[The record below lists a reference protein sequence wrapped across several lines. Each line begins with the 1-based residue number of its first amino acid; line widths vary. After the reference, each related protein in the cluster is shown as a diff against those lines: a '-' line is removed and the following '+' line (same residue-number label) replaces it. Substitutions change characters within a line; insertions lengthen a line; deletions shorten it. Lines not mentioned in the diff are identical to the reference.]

1 MQEIENRLPSL
12 NSLRVFEVAAR
23 YMSFTQAANELHV
36 TQSAVSHR
44 IKTLEEEL
52 GMRLFKRENAK
63 LVLTEEGEKLLP
75 ELSKV
80 FFQIRSAIDSIKSS
94 SKKQPLTVVL
104 RPYFSQGWLLPRLPD
119 FWASH
124 PEIDLHLIH
133 SIHPPSF
140 NTFNHD
146 LAIQWTQSPPDD
158 VEAIKLLEG
167 ALTACCSPKLIANK
181 DFKIKDLIDYP
192 LLDEESP
199 TNWNNWL
206 ELAGLEHT
214 QASKRLT
221 IDDTNVRIQAAVD
234 GAGFILTCL
243 SLLDQRLNSQ
253 NNLIA
258 PFPEIKLYDY
268 DYYLTYPKDSILKKQ
283 AKIFIDWIKKS
294 I

>member
-1 MQEIENRLPSL
+1 MQETESRLPSL

-52 GMRLFKRENAK
+52 GMRLFKRENTK

-80 FFQIRSAIDSIKSS
+80 FVQIRSAIDSVKSS
-94 SKKQPLTVVL
+94 SKKQPLVIVL
-104 RPYFSQGWLLPRLPD
+104 RPYFSQEWLLPRLPD
-119 FWASH
+119 FWATH

-133 SIHPPSF
+133 SIQPPAA

-146 LAIQWTQSPPDD
+146 LAIQWMQTPGED
-158 VEAIKLLEG
+158 VEAIKLVEG
-167 ALTACCSPKLIANK
+167 ALTACCSPKLIEDKAFSIN
-181 DFKIKDLIDYP
+181 DLVNYP

-206 ELAGLEHT
+206 QLAGLDHKAAT
-214 QASKRLT
+214 KRLSM
-221 IDDTNVRIQAAVD
+221 DDTNVRIQAALD
-234 GAGFILTCL
+234 GTGFILTCL
-243 SLLDQRLNSQ
+243 SLLNQRLDEK

-258 PFPEIKLYDY
+258 PFPNIKLYDY

-283 AKIFIDWIKKS
+283 AKIFIEWIKTKL
-294 I
+294 